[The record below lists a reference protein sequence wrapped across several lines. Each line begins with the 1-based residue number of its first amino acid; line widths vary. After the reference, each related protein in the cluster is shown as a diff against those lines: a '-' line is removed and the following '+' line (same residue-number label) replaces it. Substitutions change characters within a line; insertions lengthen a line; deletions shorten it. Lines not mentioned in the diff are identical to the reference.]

1 MLLVGDVMK
10 ILVCVK
16 QVADT
21 EARFSVAAD
30 NRSLQYEKDTVYR
43 MNRFDEFALEEALR
57 IRETIDPSVIDVVSV
72 GAQRVRSTVQRAK
85 ETGADNGFH
94 ILLEQEGYLSPWTM
108 ASLIACFAAKN
119 AYDLILTGAMSEDDM
134 NGITGQM
141 IAGLLNL
148 PAASSVIR
156 EQLKEKENTIYVERE
171 IDATRREALVLKL
184 PALLT
189 IQSGINTPRYPA
201 LSHVLRARQQS
212 ITIIAADELG
222 PICGCEKIRN
232 ITSVAATRECVFL
245 DGTVEEKAA
254 RLREILRGKSLL
266 T

>member
-1 MLLVGDVMK
+1 MK

-30 NRSLQYEKDTVYR
+30 NKSLRYDEDTVYR

-57 IRETIDPSVIDVVSV
+57 IREKINPSVVDVVSV
-72 GAQRVRSTVQRAK
+72 GAQRVRNTVRRAK
-85 ETGADNGFH
+85 EIGADNGFH
-94 ILLEQEGYLSPWTM
+94 ILLEQEGYLSPWTT
-108 ASLIACFAAKN
+108 ASLIAGFAAKN

-134 NGITGQM
+134 QGQTGQM
-141 IAGLLNL
+141 VAGLLNI

-156 EQLKEKENTIYVERE
+156 EQLKENENTIYVERE
-171 IDATRREALVLKL
+171 IDATKREAVILKL

-201 LSHVLRARQQS
+201 LSHVLRARQQD
-212 ITIIAADELG
+212 ITTIAADELSPNYG
-222 PICGCEKIRN
+222 YEKVKN
-232 ITSVAATRECVFL
+232 ITGVAAARKCLFL
-245 DGTVEEKAA
+245 EGTVEQKAA
-254 RLREILRGKSLL
+254 KLREILRGKSLL
-266 T
+266 M